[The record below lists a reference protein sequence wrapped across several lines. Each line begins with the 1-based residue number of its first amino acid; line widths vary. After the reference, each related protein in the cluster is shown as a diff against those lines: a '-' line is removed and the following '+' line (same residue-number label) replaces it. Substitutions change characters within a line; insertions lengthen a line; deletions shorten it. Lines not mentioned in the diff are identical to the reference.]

1 MNPSGASPTCA
12 FVLGGGGVLGA
23 TQIGML
29 RALLE
34 RDIRPDLVV
43 GTSIGAVNGAAIAA
57 DPGEAA
63 LERLTELWSSMSVL
77 PSLQDALPRPRLRV
91 PGRRA
96 DSDSSE
102 SRSRRRVPRT
112 HLSPAG
118 PFLRLIRDNLPVA
131 NIEDMQ
137 VPFQCVAANLERSVA
152 HWFSEG
158 PAAPAIMASCAV
170 PGLFPPIEI
179 DGKHYWDG
187 GLVHSIPVSRAIALG
202 ATRIYVMH
210 VGRVE
215 QQLRLPR
222 WPWEVA
228 SVTFEIARRHRYVE
242 EMANIPPGIE
252 VHELPSGAEDAP
264 MVSLLHRNPA
274 YITGRI
280 AAAYTSSSAY
290 LASVDAG

>member
-1 MNPSGASPTCA
+1 MKPDGTSPTCA

-34 RDIRPDLVV
+34 RGIRPDLVV

-57 DPGEAA
+57 DPDEAA
-63 LERLTELWSSMSVL
+63 LERLTQLWSSMSVL

-91 PGRRA
+91 PGRRQ
-96 DSDSSE
+96 SDASGSA
-102 SRSRRRVPRT
+102 SRRGVSRT

-118 PFLRLIRDNLPVA
+118 PFLRLIRENLPVA

-242 EMANIPPGIE
+242 EMANIPAGIE

-264 MVSLLHRNPA
+264 LVSLLHRNPA

-280 AAAYTSSSAY
+280 EAAYASSSAY
-290 LASVDAG
+290 LTAADAS